1 MTRTI
6 DPYDELA
13 ALFLTEPDE
22 RQAPAAAPPVVCELL
37 VVGHLPVRADL
48 WLTPYADAVARGG
61 GATVL
66 LRLDAEEPAL
76 QVLQAD
82 GVSLGQEPVSLAE
95 AIGGLAPHIR
105 RWVVRPPLDTS
116 PREILQAGGD
126 RITILTSA
134 DELARVHAFERI
146 KAFVEAAAA
155 AGERPPTI
163 GLAVLGADP
172 DTARRTCQL
181 INHATRAS
189 LEIEVPLVVCLPR
202 MDAEVQARQWLR
214 FAGTTSVSPAS
225 VLGWIRDASVAA
237 PAEPAAVAEPARGAP
252 PAVAAAAVSGPG
264 TEAIAREPDVVEFL
278 TPMAMPKPNARITP
292 DPTFEVEPKE
302 PAAGATERGESGR
315 PTPLARFIE
324 GLTPLPVR
332 CPGHERL
339 ELAVDKTG
347 RLHLITLEPHLREL
361 AVVRSWARAHRE
373 LIGMACREQLID
385 PAAEAVCHVVSDRPA
400 SLADLHGSDLR
411 LHVLAPVTVE
421 GKQGW
426 YAAPLNTDLR

>member
-22 RQAPAAAPPVVCELL
+22 RQAPAAAPQAVCELL

-82 GVSLGQEPVSLAE
+82 GVSLPPEPGTLAE
-95 AIGGLAPHIR
+95 AIGRLAPHIR
-105 RWVVRPPLDTS
+105 RWVVRPPLNTS
-116 PREILQAGGD
+116 PRELLQAGGD

-134 DELARVHAFERI
+134 DELARVHAFERT

-155 AGERPPTI
+155 AGERLPTI

-189 LEIEVPLVVCLPR
+189 LEIDVHLVVCLPR
-202 MDAEVQARQWLR
+202 MDAQIKATQWLR
-214 FAGTTSVSPAS
+214 FDGATSVSLAS
-225 VLGWIRDASVAA
+225 VLGWIRDASAAA
-237 PAEPAAVAEPARGAP
+237 PAEHAAAAELVPGAP
-252 PAVAAAAVSGPG
+252 PAVAAPAVSEP
-264 TEAIAREPDVVEFL
+264 EAIAREPDVVEVL
-278 TPMAMPKPNARITP
+278 TPMAMANAKIAPN
-292 DPTFEVEPKE
+292 PTFEVEPKQPATGASE
-302 PAAGATERGESGR
+302 PSESGR
-315 PTPLARFIE
+315 PAPLARFIE

-339 ELAVDKTG
+339 ELAVDQAG
-347 RLHLITLEPHLREL
+347 RLHVIALEPHLREL

-373 LIGMACREQLID
+373 LLGMACRGQLTD

-426 YAAPLNTDLR
+426 YAAPLNTDIS